1 MQRLLEGG
9 TNGRR
14 LLKEIRYFRYYACVE
29 RGVSENIPV
38 VPSKGFLDVQDF
50 LEQISLDTGNAMIK
64 NNNLV
69 KISLTCSKSAIL
81 NIEQNFV
88 KLYFI
93 DFENTISE
101 KTYLNQE
108 EILKKHQF
116 FYFTP
121 PPH

>member
-1 MQRLLEGG
+1 
-9 TNGRR
+9 
-14 LLKEIRYFRYYACVE
+14 
-29 RGVSENIPV
+29 
-38 VPSKGFLDVQDF
+38 
-50 LEQISLDTGNAMIK
+50 MIK

-88 KLYFI
+88 KLYFT

-121 PPH
+121 PPALIRCCSQQSVFHGKYVENAENT